1 MSKVVVQ
8 KQSLTCEST
17 IEVGYYNPPNAADRV
32 LRTKDICAHCG
43 ETGPDD
49 FLLRLPQLQAR
60 NLTDGWSML
69 PTCIHCIAAGK
80 KRARK
85 SGGKQNKVQALRE
98 KRTRV
103 AASTAA
109 RAAEN

>member
-1 MSKVVVQ
+1 
-8 KQSLTCEST
+8 
-17 IEVGYYNPPNAADRV
+17 